1 MPTLQAPCAGT
12 QCSDGQRGC
21 VVNIERQFLQLA
33 ARAGQFPE
41 IFATDFS
48 HTQQFGTDARLFGQD
63 TRRQLVRRHF
73 EAEESDLGTSA
84 LGFFNAVFTFADPSA
99 RSVEG
104 DVGGKRCLAH
114 TWATREDDKVGIVQ
128 AAAFGVNAI

>member
-1 MPTLQAPCAGT
+1 MPTLQTPGAGT
-12 QCSDGQRGC
+12 QRSDGQRGR

-33 ARAGQFPE
+33 ARARQFTK
-41 IFATDFS
+41 IFATDFP

-63 TRRQLVRRHF
+63 TRRQLIRRHF
-73 EAEESDLGTSA
+73 EAEKSNLGTSA
-84 LGFFNAVFTFADPSA
+84 LGFFNAIFTLADPPP

-114 TWATREDDKVGIVQ
+114 TRATSENDKVGIVQ
-128 AAAFGVNAI
+128 TAAFGVNAI